1 VDPHPIRIV
10 VGDDLG
16 RSRLTV
22 FFRLILAI
30 PLLLWF
36 LLWSVAAFVLSV
48 VNWMVTLVLGRLPQ
62 GLHDFM
68 SAYLRFATHLHAYLY
83 LAANPYPGFAGD
95 AGSYPVD
102 LELDPPARQS
112 RWKTAFRGF
121 LALPAL
127 MLVSV
132 LFGFGPGS
140 GGGGGGSGASTDT
153 TGTEGG
159 GFWADFGFFF
169 GGGGAAWAVAVL
181 GWFAC
186 LALGRMP
193 LGFRDLVAYTIR
205 YAAQFWAYLFFLTD
219 RYPNADPREPP
230 ATQPTPA
237 KPIRLKV
244 EDDLRRS
251 RLTVFF
257 RFLLFLP
264 HLVWLVLWGIVALL
278 AAIAGWFATL
288 VLGRLPD
295 PLHRFLAAYARY
307 QTHVEAFLFLVAN
320 PFPGF
325 TGTAGTYPVDLEI
338 DPPASQNRWK
348 TAFRLLLAIPA
359 LILSGALDSALFV
372 AAFLGWFVGLA
383 LGRMPES
390 LRNLGAYAVR
400 YSAQTYGYL
409 YLLTDSYPFSGPN
422 EYVEPEPEP
431 EVVPI

>member
-1 VDPHPIRIV
+1 MVA
-10 VGDDLG
+10 DDLV

-22 FFRLILAI
+22 FFRLLLAI
-30 PLLLWF
+30 PLLLWL
-36 LLWSVAAFVLSV
+36 LLWTVAAFLLAV
-48 VNWMVTLVLGRLPQ
+48 VNWVVTLVLGRLPQ

-68 SAYLRFATHLHAYLY
+68 TAYVRFATHVHAYLY
-83 LAANPYPGFAGD
+83 LAGNPYPGFTGEP
-95 AGSYPVD
+95 GYPVD
-102 LELDPPARQS
+102 LEIDAPARQS
-112 RWKTAFRGF
+112 RWKTAFRGL

-127 MLVSV
+127 LLVSV
-132 LFGFGPGS
+132 LFGGPG
-140 GGGGGGSGASTDT
+140 GGGGGGSARS
-153 TGTEGG
+153 TEGG
-159 GFWADFGFFF
+159 DEDGWWWEFAFSF
-169 GGGGAAWAVAVL
+169 GGGGAAFTAAVL

-219 RYPNADPREPP
+219 RYPNSDPREPP

-237 KPIRLKV
+237 KSIRLRV
-244 EDDLRRS
+244 ENDLRRS

-264 HLVWLVLWGIVALL
+264 HLVWLVLWGIAALL
-278 AAIAGWFATL
+278 AAVAGWFATL

-295 PLHRFLAAYARY
+295 PLHRFLGAYLRY
-307 QTHVEAFLFLVAN
+307 QTHVEAFLFLVGN

-325 TGTAGTYPVDLEI
+325 TGTAGTYPVDVEI
-338 DPPASQNRWK
+338 DPPAPQNRWK

-359 LILSGALDSALFV
+359 LIVSGALDSALFV

-390 LRNLGAYAVR
+390 LRNLGAYALR

-409 YLLTDSYPFSGPN
+409 YLLTDGYPFSGPN

-431 EVVPI
+431 EVVPV